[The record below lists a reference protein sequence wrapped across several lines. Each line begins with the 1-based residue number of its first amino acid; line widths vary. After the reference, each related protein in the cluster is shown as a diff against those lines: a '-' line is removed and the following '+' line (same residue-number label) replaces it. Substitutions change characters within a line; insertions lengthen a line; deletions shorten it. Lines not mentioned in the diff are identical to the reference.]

1 VHPPAVIGSCQC
13 RTGRVELVMT
23 RNGIQMEQTREE
35 PMSDLQ
41 AIANRFEIEALRGG
55 LVVFTVASLL
65 CGLVRERSA
74 RTTSC
79 TPVSARVTKTR
90 RSCGVK
96 ISSVAVRH

>member
-1 VHPPAVIGSCQC
+1 MHVIGSCQC
-13 RTGRVELVMT
+13 RTGRVEFAMT
-23 RNGIQMEQTREE
+23 RNGIQTEQTREE

-41 AIANRFEIEALRGG
+41 AIADRFQIEALRGG
-55 LVVFTVASLL
+55 SVVFTVASLF

-79 TPVSARVTKTR
+79 TPLSARVTTTR

-96 ISSVAVRH
+96 TSSIAVRH